1 MLLGSLRFVS
11 AQPATN
17 YYAWQ
22 VEVMLNNFMEM
33 GVNPNSIDIVCW
45 KPNGIVPEEWSKLA
59 NNYPA
64 RFFFYNDTRETKHY
78 ISSIRPN
85 ILKQHWLNNP
95 DLKWESIFYHDSD
108 IVFTKPI
115 SEWITDEMI
124 TDKKWYGSDTRWYI
138 GHDYIIGKGEDI
150 LSEMCR
156 ITNIDKEL
164 VKSNELNSI
173 GAQYL
178 MKGIDYQFWDDV
190 ERDSEILYKEITD
203 LNNFKLSL
211 DPSYHTL
218 QIWCADMWGVLWNGW
233 KRGNETICHPNF
245 DFSWGTSTEE
255 DYHKLNIMHN
265 AGVTNS
271 TSGLFYKGEWMN
283 KFPYLEPL
291 QINEGTA
298 SKKYWEWI
306 QKTAEKSV
314 LL

>member
-218 QIWCADMWGVLWNGW
+218 QIWCSDMWSLLWNGW

>member
-1 MLLGSLRFVS
+1 
-11 AQPATN
+11 
-17 YYAWQ
+17 
-22 VEVMLNNFMEM
+22 MLNNFMEM